1 MVPAGRKASFFHA
14 LVRPKKS
21 GSCPYLAGARSSW
34 TDDLARNQSH
44 LYNQF
49 ETEPTASVEGETM
62 SDVGETNWERTK
74 AEIRSK
80 HLKRLAAIADTE
92 RQAFFDRNPRQI
104 DRYRD
109 RYLCTALCQGA
120 ALHFLGRGD
129 GVKDFDVHF
138 FYRQN
143 PEHPMMARGAK
154 AERAEFNDFGVK
166 EVHFLRTVVPPEY
179 VEDSEGIV
187 EALHCFLEETP
198 TSNARHLAKKAVI
211 GLHPKSLFER
221 VIWPEEE

>member
-1 MVPAGRKASFFHA
+1 
-14 LVRPKKS
+14 
-21 GSCPYLAGARSSW
+21 
-34 TDDLARNQSH
+34 
-44 LYNQF
+44 
-49 ETEPTASVEGETM
+49 M
-62 SDVGETNWERTK
+62 SELDETNWDRK
-74 AEIRSK
+74 NAEIRPE
-80 HLKRLAAIADTE
+80 HLKRLAALADTE
-92 RQAFFDRNPRQI
+92 RDAFFTRNPRQT

-138 FYRQN
+138 FYHQN
-143 PEHPMMARGAK
+143 PDHPLMARGVK
-154 AERAEFNDFGVK
+154 AERAEFNHFGVK

-187 EALHCFLEETP
+187 ETLQYFLEETP
-198 TSNARHLAKKAVI
+198 TSNASHLAQKAVI

-221 VIWPEEE
+221 VIWPKKD